1 MTDLEK
7 LRARK
12 GAVRRSEVPANVV
25 AGLNR
30 GELESVNL
38 VEFLVIDHVKLFK
51 AVRPGLSL
59 DDAVAKKLSR
69 IIKDLA
75 TAGVM
80 QRLTA
85 TGAAFHEALVGS
97 DAREVVYQQ
106 LTEHPSDVLRSWAAY
121 MDAADETLTFAKR
134 LKQARKFALDSNM
147 GVREIAWM
155 SVRLPAAES
164 IVSDIE
170 RLYPLANHKNHLARR
185 FAIEVS
191 RPCGVWCK
199 HITELKQRPEIA
211 EDLLTLCREDDT
223 KYVQDSVANWLNDAS
238 KTRPDFV
245 QELCE
250 RWLAESESPHTRRI
264 THRALRTLRKKA

>member
-1 MTDLEK
+1 MADLET

-12 GAVRRSEVPANVV
+12 GAVRRSEVPSNVV
-25 AGLNR
+25 AALNR

-51 AVRPGLSL
+51 AVRPALSL
-59 DDAVAKKLSR
+59 ADADAKKIALAIKRLSSE
-69 IIKDLA
+69 
-75 TAGVM
+75 GVM
-80 QRLTA
+80 QRLVA
-85 TGAAFHEALVGS
+85 TGAAFHETLEDS
-97 DAREVVYQQ
+97 ESREKVYQE
-106 LTEHPSDVLRSWAAY
+106 LTEHPSDVVRNWAAY
-121 MDAADETLTFAKR
+121 MDAADANLTFNKR
-134 LKQARKFALDSNM
+134 LQRARKFATDSNM

-155 SVRLPAAES
+155 CVRLPAADA

-170 RLYPLANHKNHLARR
+170 RLYPFAKHKNYLARR

-199 HITELKQRPEIA
+199 HIPALKQRPEIA
-211 EDLLTLCREDDT
+211 EELLSHCREDSE

-245 QELCE
+245 QDLCD
-250 RWLAESESPHTRRI
+250 RWRSENDSPHTKRI

>member
-1 MTDLEK
+1 MADLET

-12 GAVRRSEVPANVV
+12 GAVRRSEVPSNVV

-51 AVRPGLSL
+51 AVRPTLSL
-59 DDAVAKKLSR
+59 EDAAAKK
-69 IIKDLA
+69 IGAAIKRLA
-75 TAGVM
+75 SEGVM
-80 QRLTA
+80 QRLVA
-85 TGAAFHEALVGS
+85 TGAAFHETLADS
-97 DAREVVYQQ
+97 DAREEVYQQ
-106 LTEHPSDVLRSWAAY
+106 MATHPSDVVRNWAAY
-121 MDAADETLTFAKR
+121 MDTADTKLTFAKR
-134 LKQARKFALDSNM
+134 LQRARKFATDPNM

-155 SVRLPAAES
+155 CVRLPAADS

-170 RLYPLANHKNHLARR
+170 RLHPLARNKNHLARR

-199 HITELKQRPEIA
+199 HIPDLKKRPEIA
-211 EDLLTLCREDDT
+211 EELLTLCREDAT

-238 KTRPDFV
+238 KTRPDYV
-245 QELCE
+245 QELCA
-250 RWLAESESPHTRRI
+250 RWLAECDSPHTRRI